1 MIQKRKN
8 GGRGETRTPDP
19 LLAKLGEIKIQVV
32 VQAALNTTTPPEKTS
47 QAAPKVLQ
55 EFKPPIVSRSCLSD
69 LDQRLG
75 VEQPADSSRLLK
87 NSVIV

>member
-1 MIQKRKN
+1 MRHLC
-8 GGRGETRTPDP
+8 DFACF
-19 LLAKLGEIKIQVV
+19 LAKLGEIKIQVI

-47 QAAPKVLQ
+47 QAAPKMLQ

-75 VEQPADSSRLLK
+75 VEQPADSRTQAQLDQKSET
-87 NSVIV
+87 